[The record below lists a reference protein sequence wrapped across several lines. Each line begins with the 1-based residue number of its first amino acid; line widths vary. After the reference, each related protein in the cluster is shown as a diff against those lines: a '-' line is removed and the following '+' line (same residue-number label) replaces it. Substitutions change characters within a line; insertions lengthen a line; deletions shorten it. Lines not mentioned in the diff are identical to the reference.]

1 MGVDVM
7 VYDDLALSRYAL
19 TALLE
24 QHPEIRVVGAVDDRY
39 AALECAELN
48 RPDVVVISFE
58 GRDEETVD
66 IAEKIAILPKV
77 RTLLVA
83 TACVRSVLRRAFA
96 GEIGGMVRRSVPPQ
110 RLFEAIHLVHQ
121 GERAFDAE
129 LAVAAVA
136 KGDCLLT
143 PRQLSVLEH
152 LDSGA
157 TMEEI
162 AVRLSLS
169 EGTVRNYISSIVV
182 NMGARNRIDA
192 LRLARN
198 MEWI

>member
-1 MGVDVM
+1 MSVDVM
-7 VYDDLALSRYAL
+7 VYDDLSLSRFAL

-24 QHPEIRVVGAVDDRY
+24 QHPDIAVVGSVDNIY
-39 AALECAELN
+39 AALEFAELN
-48 RPDVVVISFE
+48 RPDVVIVSFD

-66 IAEKIAILPKV
+66 VAEKIAILPDV

-83 TACVRSVLRRAFA
+83 TACIRPVVRRVFG
-96 GEIGGMVRRSVPPQ
+96 GEIDGMVRRSVPPQ
-110 RLFEAIHLVHQ
+110 RLFEAVHLVHG

-129 LAVAAVA
+129 LAVAAVSN
-136 KGDCLLT
+136 GDCPLT

-152 LDSGA
+152 VDRGD

-162 AVRLSLS
+162 AARLCLS
-169 EGTVRNYISSIVV
+169 EGTVRNYISTIVA

-192 LRLARN
+192 LRMARN
-198 MEWI
+198 HEWI

>member
-1 MGVDVM
+1 MSVDVM
-7 VYDDLALSRYAL
+7 VYDDLALSRCAL
-19 TALLE
+19 TALLG
-24 QHPEIRVVGAVDDRY
+24 QHPNVGVAGSTDSVY
-39 AALECAELN
+39 AALEFAELN
-48 RPDVVVISFE
+48 RPDVVIVSFD

-66 IAEKIAILPKV
+66 VAEKIAILPNV

-83 TACVRSVLRRAFA
+83 TACVRPVVRRVFS
-96 GEIGGMVRRSVPPQ
+96 GEIDGMVRRSVPPQ
-110 RLFEAIHLVHQ
+110 RLFEAVHLVHR

-136 KGDCLLT
+136 NGDCPLT

-152 LDSGA
+152 LDRGD

-162 AVRLSLS
+162 AARLYLS
-169 EGTVRNYISSIVV
+169 EGTVRNYISTIVA

-192 LRLARN
+192 LRMARN
-198 MEWI
+198 QEWI